1 MADTSAA
8 PHAATAPYIDIKIP
22 ARNRPYYNMSKIF
35 CIGECALAFDTT
47 DGTAATGLFGDI
59 AHAAA
64 ILGRQGTP
72 VAMLSEAADDPV
84 GQAAVDAL
92 VEAGV
97 DTTGIDR
104 FTDGT
109 TPVIIRMGMGTRPIR
124 YENYGDECFDIVWP
138 NITKGDIVI
147 FGEFYALDGR
157 MRARMMPL
165 LDCAAERGAV
175 MIYLPGFMPSQTPRI
190 TRVMPAILDNLE
202 RAHIVITDTE
212 ALTTIFD
219 NPDGRAC
226 YEQHIRYSAPVMVHT
241 DGATA
246 TIFGPGIHASADNT
260 ADISAITAHVAQT
273 IAARHIAAD
282 SIIGMSREDALSLVT
297 PR

>member
-1 MADTSAA
+1 
-8 PHAATAPYIDIKIP
+8 
-22 ARNRPYYNMSKIF
+22 MSKIF

-47 DGTAATGLFGDI
+47 DDGVATGLFGDI
-59 AHAAA
+59 ASAAA

-72 VAMLSEAADDPV
+72 VAMLSEAAADPV

-92 VEAGV
+92 TEAGV

-104 FTDGT
+104 FTDGS

-138 NITKGDIVI
+138 NITKGDIVV

-157 MRARMMPL
+157 MRARMVPL
-165 LDCAAERGAV
+165 LDSAAERGAV

-202 RAHIVITDTE
+202 RAHIVITDTR
-212 ALTTIFD
+212 ALTTVFD
-219 NPDGRAC
+219 NPDGQAC

-241 DGATA
+241 DGTAA
-246 TIFGPGIHASADNT
+246 TIFGPGIHAAAANT
-260 ADISAITAHVAQT
+260 ADISAITAHIAQT
-273 IAARHIAAD
+273 LAGRHADLD
-282 SIIGMSREDALSLVT
+282 SIIGMTQEDALALVKG
-297 PR
+297 

>member
-22 ARNRPYYNMSKIF
+22 ARNRSYYNMSKIF
-35 CIGECALAFDTT
+35 CIGECALAFDL
-47 DGTAATGLFGDI
+47 DGSAANIGLFGRI
-59 AHAAA
+59 AQAAA
-64 ILGRQGTP
+64 ILGRQGAP
-72 VAMLSEAADDPV
+72 VSILSEAAADPV
-84 GQAAVDAL
+84 GQAAVDTL
-92 VEAGV
+92 TEAGV
-97 DTTGIDR
+97 NTAGIDR

-109 TPVIIRMGMGTRPIR
+109 TPVIIRMGTRPIR

-138 NITKGDIVI
+138 NITRGDIVV

-157 MRARMMPL
+157 MRARMVPL
-165 LDCAAERGAV
+165 LDSAAERGAV

-212 ALTTIFD
+212 ALTTIFN

-226 YEQHIRYSAPVMVHT
+226 YEQHIRYSAPVMVHV
-241 DGATA
+241 DGAAA
-246 TIFGPGIHASADNT
+246 TIFGPGVHASADNT

>member
-1 MADTSAA
+1 
-8 PHAATAPYIDIKIP
+8 
-22 ARNRPYYNMSKIF
+22 MSKIF

-47 DGTAATGLFGDI
+47 DGAAATGLFGDI
-59 AHAAA
+59 ANAAA

-84 GQAAVDAL
+84 GQAVVDAL
-92 VEAGV
+92 TEVGV

-104 FTDGT
+104 FTDGS
-109 TPVIIRMGMGTRPIR
+109 TPVIIRMGMGARPIR

-138 NITKGDIVI
+138 NITKGDIVV

-157 MRARMMPL
+157 MRARMVPL
-165 LDCAAERGAV
+165 LDSAAERGAV

-202 RAHIVITDTE
+202 RAHIVITDTR

-219 NPDGRAC
+219 NPDGTTC
-226 YEQHIRYSAPVMVHT
+226 YEQHIRYSAPVMVHV

-246 TIFGPGIHASADNT
+246 TVLGPGVHAVADNT
-260 ADISAITAHVAQT
+260 ADISAITAHIAQT
-273 IAARHIAAD
+273 IAGRHAD
-282 SIIGMSREDALSLVT
+282 GADITAMTQDDALALVKN
-297 PR
+297 R

>member
-1 MADTSAA
+1 
-8 PHAATAPYIDIKIP
+8 
-22 ARNRPYYNMSKIF
+22 MSKIF

-47 DGTAATGLFGDI
+47 DGVAATGLFGDI
-59 AHAAA
+59 ANAAA
-64 ILGRQGTP
+64 LLGRQGAS

-92 VEAGV
+92 AEAGV
-97 DTTGIDR
+97 DTSGIDR
-104 FTDGT
+104 FTDGA

-138 NITKGDIVI
+138 NITKGDIVV

-157 MRARMMPL
+157 MRARMVPL
-165 LDCAAERGAV
+165 LDSAAERGAV

-202 RAHIVITDTE
+202 RAHIVITDTR

-219 NPDGRAC
+219 NTDGQAC
-226 YEQHIRYSAPVMVHT
+226 YEQHIRYSAPVMIHT
-241 DGATA
+241 DGASA
-246 TIFGPGIHASADNT
+246 VVFGPGIHAKADNS
-260 ADISAITAHVAQT
+260 ADISAITAH
-273 IAARHIAAD
+273 IARTLAVRHADAD
-282 SIIGMSREDALSLVT
+282 SIIGMTQDDALGLVKA
-297 PR
+297 

>member
-1 MADTSAA
+1 MDTL
-8 PHAATAPYIDIKIP
+8 T
-22 ARNRPYYNMSKIF
+22 
-35 CIGECALAFDTT
+35 
-47 DGTAATGLFGDI
+47 
-59 AHAAA
+59 
-64 ILGRQGTP
+64 
-72 VAMLSEAADDPV
+72 
-84 GQAAVDAL
+84 
-92 VEAGV
+92 EAGV
-97 DTTGIDR
+97 NTAGIDR

-109 TPVIIRMGMGTRPIR
+109 TPVIIRMGTRPIR

-138 NITKGDIVI
+138 NITRGDIVV

-157 MRARMMPL
+157 MRARMVPL
-165 LDCAAERGAV
+165 LDSAAERGAV

-219 NPDGRAC
+219 NPDGQAC
-226 YEQHIRYSAPVMVHT
+226 YEQHIRYSAPVMVHV

-282 SIIGMSREDALSLVT
+282 SIIGMSREDALSLVN

>member
-1 MADTSAA
+1 
-8 PHAATAPYIDIKIP
+8 
-22 ARNRPYYNMSKIF
+22 MSKIF
-35 CIGECALAFDTT
+35 CIGECALAFDF
-47 DGTAATGLFGDI
+47 DGSAAATGLFGNI
-59 AHAAA
+59 ANAAA

-72 VAMLSEAADDPV
+72 VSMLSEATADPV
-84 GQAAVDAL
+84 GQAAVDTLA
-92 VEAGV
+92 EAGV
-97 DTTGIDR
+97 DTSGIDR
-104 FTDGT
+104 FTDGA
-109 TPVIIRMGMGTRPIR
+109 TPVIVRMGMGTRPIR

-138 NITKGDIVI
+138 NITKGDIVV

-157 MRARMMPL
+157 MRTRMIPL
-165 LDCAAERGAV
+165 LDSAAERGAV

-219 NPDGRAC
+219 NPDGQAC
-226 YEQHIRYSAPVMVHT
+226 YEQHIRYSAPVMIHT

-246 TIFGPGIHASADNT
+246 TLFSPDAQVHTDNT
-260 ADISAITAHVAQT
+260 ADICSITAHVAQT
-273 IAARHIAAD
+273 LAARHADAD
-282 SIIGMSREDALSLVT
+282 SIIGMSRQDALCLVS